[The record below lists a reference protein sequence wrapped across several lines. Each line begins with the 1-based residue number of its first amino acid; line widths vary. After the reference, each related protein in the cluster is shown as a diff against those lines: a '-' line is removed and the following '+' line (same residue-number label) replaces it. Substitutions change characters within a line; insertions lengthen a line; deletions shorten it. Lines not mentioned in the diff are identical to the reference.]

1 MQDRTAR
8 LNALMKAH
16 GLSPAAVGQILGRS
30 AQTVR
35 VWRCKWDGRVIP
47 DMALALLEKSITT
60 LATDEV
66 ASA

>member
-1 MQDRTAR
+1 
-8 LNALMKAH
+8 MKAH